1 MEPWLED
8 NVTEMYSA
16 QNEGKF
22 VVAEQFISTLKKKIY
37 NYMVVKSK
45 SPVLINLI
53 IQLINT
59 IINTYYRTIKMNPTD
74 VESSTYIVFYVKIMI
89 KILILSLKIM

>member
-22 VVAEQFISTLKKKIY
+22 FVAEQFISTLKKKIY
-37 NYMVVKSK
+37 NYLVVKSK
-45 SPVLINLI
+45 SSVLINLI

-59 IINTYYRTIKMNPTD
+59 IINTCYRTIKMNPTD